1 MFSRK
6 TLPPLV
12 AAGVALLAV
21 GLYALHCGGAIA
33 LPGLTRAELAAIDA
47 RFELRGRRA
56 LRTQDIVIVALDEK
70 TRAEAPDL
78 FQKRAGWARLVAA
91 LGRYRPAAVGIDG
104 YFASPEITLPEEV
117 VTQVKAARAAL
128 AAEPGSAAVAAGVA
142 ALDAVVEETRGDE
155 KLAAAVGEAGVVWL
169 GALLFLEGDP
179 ATPGAPEPAQ
189 LRPARFDEVA
199 AGTTSAAH
207 RPPRAGDYATVALPA
222 IAARA
227 AGAGL
232 LNVDLD
238 EDGAVRGGY
247 LVLERAGRFYLPLAL
262 ALARRKLGGEATY
275 LVGAD
280 RVALGR
286 LDLPVDARGR
296 ARFDFL
302 GTAFPRL
309 SAADVAAGR
318 APREALAGKLV
329 VVGYTDAARDKFV
342 TPFDPLFPGVEIH
355 ATLLHNALYG
365 ELLRRLGPVGDLGV
379 VAGLC
384 ALLAALQL
392 VGARRPLAG
401 VTASLVVLVGYLAAT
416 QALFVGRVEVPVV
429 APLVAGLLVTLA
441 GIGTA
446 VVVEGREKAHIRAA
460 FSQYLDDKAVR
471 QILAD
476 PSRLAL
482 GGERRELTVLFSD
495 IRGFTQLAEDLDP
508 LKLIEFLNAYLTP
521 MTELVWSAGGML
533 DKYIGDA
540 LMAVYGA
547 PLEQTDHAVRACRTA
562 LEMQRRLKDLNETWR
577 ATGIGPIA
585 VGIGVNS
592 GPMSVGNMGSA
603 RRKNYTVV
611 GDAVN
616 QASRLEGLTKEYGAP
631 ILCGE
636 RTFALARDGFV
647 FREVDRVRLKGRD
660 QAERVY
666 ELLGESPG
674 ADVAAYE
681 RALAAYRARDWDAA
695 EADLDA
701 ILAATPGDGPARA
714 LRERVRALR
723 ASPPAADWDGVHDQ
737 AGK

>member
-1 MFSRK
+1 MFSRRA
-6 TLPPLV
+6 LPPLV
-12 AAGVALLAV
+12 AAGIALLSV
-21 GLYALHCGGAIA
+21 GLHALHAAGIIA
-33 LPGLTRAELAAIDA
+33 VPGLTRAELAAVDA
-47 RFELRGRRA
+47 RFTLRGPRP
-56 LRTQDIVIVALDEK
+56 LRTQDIVIVALDER

-78 FQKRAGWARLVAA
+78 FQKRAGWARLLAA
-91 LGRYRPAAVGIDG
+91 LARYRPAAIGIDG
-104 YFASPEITLPEEV
+104 YFASPEITLPAEV
-117 VTQVKAARAAL
+117 VAQAKAARAAL
-128 AAEPGSAAVAAGVA
+128 AAEPASAASAAA
-142 ALDAVVEETRGDE
+142 ISAFDAVIEETRGDD
-155 KLAAAVGEAGVVWL
+155 KLARAVGDAGVVWL
-169 GALLFLEGDP
+169 GALLFLDGEP
-179 ATPGAPEPAQ
+179 AAADAPEPAP

-199 AGTTSAAH
+199 AGAARASR
-207 RPPRAGDYATVALPA
+207 RPPRAADFATVALPEV
-222 IAARA
+222 AARA

-262 ALARRKLGGEATY
+262 ALARRKLGVEATY
-275 LVGAD
+275 VVGD
-280 RVALGR
+280 DHVGLGR

-302 GTAFPRL
+302 GTPFPRL
-309 SAADVAAGR
+309 SAADVASGR
-318 APREALAGKLV
+318 VPPDALAGKIV
-329 VVGYTDAARDKFV
+329 FVGYTDAARDKFV

-365 ELLRRLGPVGDLGV
+365 ELVRRLGPWGDVGAL
-379 VAGLC
+379 AALC
-384 ALLAALQL
+384 ALLTLLQL

-401 VTASLVVLVGYLAAT
+401 VVAGMLLLGGYLAAA
-416 QALFVGRVEVPVV
+416 QLLFGQRVELPVA
-429 APLVAGLLVTLA
+429 APLVGGILVTLA

-471 QILAD
+471 QILSD

-562 LEMQRRLKDLNETWR
+562 LEMQRRLAELNDAWR
-577 ATGIGPIA
+577 ASGLGSIV

-592 GPMSVGNMGSA
+592 GAMSVGNMGSA

-636 RTFALARDGFV
+636 RTYALARDKFV
-647 FREVDRVRLKGRD
+647 FREIDRVRLKGRD

-666 ELLGESPG
+666 ELLGEAPG
-674 ADVAAYE
+674 ADASAYE
-681 RALAAYRARDWDAA
+681 RALAAYRVRDWDAA
-695 EADLDA
+695 EAGLDA
-701 ILAATPGDGPARA
+701 IIAERPDDGPARV
-714 LRERVRALR
+714 LRERVRRLR
-723 ASPPAADWDGVHDQ
+723 EAPPGEGWDGVYDQ